1 MKYGNVYFQRV
12 NGEVMKYKY
21 AFTIIRIIYILKL
34 AVSVLL
40 VVFYLNMLYKSIFE
54 VAIIN
59 RNGRLNSFGYMTLW
73 CGSIFLSTVLI
84 KKIGVL
90 KIPKDAY
97 MVPIMVYVIAVLM
110 KLVSMG
116 VI

>member
-1 MKYGNVYFQRV
+1 
-12 NGEVMKYKY
+12 MKYKY
-21 AFTIIRIIYILKL
+21 AFTIMRIIYILKL
-34 AVSVLL
+34 VISILL
-40 VVFYLNMLYKSIFE
+40 VLFYIDILWRSVFEIVKSD
-54 VAIIN
+54 IN
-59 RNGRLNSFGYMTLW
+59 DKFKSFGYMTLW